1 MVPYSPALRP
11 PSPQLPRRLY
21 LPTRHVGK
29 RLRRPIVAAAI
40 GNGYNSP
47 LLFVRDV
54 TGRRFLVDSG
64 SEVSILPAQPPG
76 PHRPLPG
83 GPKLKAANGT
93 TIDVFQTGRHE
104 ILDLGLG
111 RTYPFKFVVAAVP
124 NAILGADFLRQHG
137 LIPDLKAARL
147 RDGVTFLSATCSHCR
162 RKAAARL
169 VHLEL
174 EAGVDSVSIDR
185 LKPAFLASGQPEAT
199 GPPISVETPETASDA
214 SRPQPCPVAT
224 RSGRMPRTP
233 ARFSDY
239 LPFCQ
244 SQI

>member
-111 RTYPFKFVVAAVP
+111 CTYPFKFVVAAVP

-169 VHLEL
+169 VHVKLEHNL
-174 EAGVDSVSIDR
+174 DVPIDGPSFQHVR
-185 LKPAFLASGQPEAT
+185 NTPMFLSLADTPGEFPAVT
-199 GPPISVETPETASDA
+199 
-214 SRPQPCPVAT
+214 
-224 RSGRMPRTP
+224 MPGIQHCIQT
-233 ARFSDY
+233 DK
-239 LPFCQ
+239 Q
-244 SQI
+244 